1 MSKVL
6 MSTFDQC
13 PNLMSELRV
22 LEMFQGVSRREVVQ
36 VNIPQCQYCELK
48 CVCVILITTR
58 MHTKLV
64 LLLSLSSLVTQII
77 CTGITKT

>member
-6 MSTFDQC
+6 ISTFDQC

-36 VNIPQCQYCELK
+36 VIPLYSDPTIIMCIPNRLYVQMYIIAYSTSI
-48 CVCVILITTR
+48 CVP
-58 MHTKLV
+58 KF
-64 LLLSLSSLVTQII
+64 
-77 CTGITKT
+77 

>member
-6 MSTFDQC
+6 ISTFDQC

-36 VNIPQCQYCELK
+36 VIPLYSDPTSTSEPT
-48 CVCVILITTR
+48 V
-58 MHTKLV
+58 LV
-64 LLLSLSSLVTQII
+64 YVYLNAA
-77 CTGITKT
+77 KF

>member
-36 VNIPQCQYCELK
+36 VKSSYAVYSIKRANTAPTMCKICNLIS
-48 CVCVILITTR
+48 VSILYFIND
-58 MHTKLV
+58 
-64 LLLSLSSLVTQII
+64 IGP
-77 CTGITKT
+77 C

>member
-1 MSKVL
+1 MSQVL

-36 VNIPQCQYCELK
+36 VSSNYC
-48 CVCVILITTR
+48 VR
-58 MHTKLV
+58 FG
-64 LLLSLSSLVTQII
+64 LL
-77 CTGITKT
+77 

>member
-22 LEMFQGVSRREVVQ
+22 LEMFQGVSRREIVQ
-36 VNIPQCQYCELK
+36 VKNPSTVYNHCNIKIVNYVTGFL
-48 CVCVILITTR
+48 TR
-58 MHTKLV
+58 F
-64 LLLSLSSLVTQII
+64 
-77 CTGITKT
+77 